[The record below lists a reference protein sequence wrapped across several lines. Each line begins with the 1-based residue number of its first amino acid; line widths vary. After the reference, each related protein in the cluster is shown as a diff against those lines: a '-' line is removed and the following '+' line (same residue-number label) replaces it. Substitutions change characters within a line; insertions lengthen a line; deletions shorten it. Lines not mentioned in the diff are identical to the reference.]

1 MKKIYLGL
9 ISLLLIT
16 ACTQPELKQITLSSP
31 DGKTEL
37 MFNLSDSTISYE
49 VYFEEN
55 QLLAGSNL
63 GFEFKNQAPLKDNFR
78 IVNHE
83 ITETKGSWKQVWG
96 QNKKIDNNYK
106 EVFIQLE
113 EKTKAKRKLNLRFKI
128 YNDGLGFRY
137 EIPEQTGIDSLFI
150 TQEKTEF
157 NLTEDYS
164 TWFIPANYSS
174 YEALYQNK
182 LCSEVQSANTPITF
196 ESENESVF
204 LSIHEANLSNYA
216 GMTLKKQKEG
226 GLNFKADLVP
236 WPDGVKVKTTLPMQS
251 PWRSIQIAKSAEAL
265 VESSL
270 ILNLNEPNGLEDVSW
285 IEPAKYVGV
294 WWSMHLGTETWT
306 LGERHGATT
315 ENMKNYIDFAS
326 ENGINAV
333 LAEGWST
340 GWEAWGRAKAFD
352 FVTAYPDFDLPEI
365 VKYAES
371 KAVEIIGHHE
381 TGGDA
386 PYYEEQLEK
395 AFQLYHDL
403 GIRYVKT
410 GYAGPIQPRGYYH
423 HGQAMVNHYRK
434 VVELAAKY
442 QIMLDVHEPI
452 KPTGIR
458 RTYPNMMTREGA
470 RGMEWNGWSEG
481 NPPEHHVILPFTRLL
496 AGPMDYNPGIFDL
509 RYQNAKHRVKWNG
522 LDKGQS
528 RTNTTLA
535 KQLALFVVLYS
546 PLQMASDVVANYENH
561 PAFQFI
567 SDVPADWETTKVLN
581 GKIGDFYTVARKD
594 INSED
599 WYLGSITDENIRTF
613 KIALDFL
620 EPNTE
625 YEAQIYRDTKDSH
638 WESQP
643 YAYEIISETYNSTDH
658 LILNLAAGGG
668 QAIRF
673 TPKQ

>member
-16 ACTQPELKQITLSSP
+16 ACTQPELKKITVSSP

-37 MFNLSDSTISYE
+37 MFNLSDSSISYE
-49 VYFEEN
+49 VYFEGKE
-55 QLLAGSNL
+55 LLASSNL
-63 GFEFKNQAPLKDNFR
+63 GFEFQNQAPLKENFR

-96 QNKKIDNNYK
+96 QNKRIDNNYK
-106 EVFIQLE
+106 EAFIQLE
-113 EKTKAKRKLNLRFKI
+113 EKTKAKRKLNLRFKV
-128 YNDGLGFRY
+128 YDDGLGFRY
-137 EIPEQTGIDSLFI
+137 EMPEQTGIDSLFI
-150 TQEKTEF
+150 THEKTEF
-157 NLTEDYS
+157 NLTQDYS

-182 LCSEVQSANTPITF
+182 PCSEVKSANTPITF
-196 ESENESVF
+196 EAIDETLF

-226 GLNFKADLVP
+226 SLNFAVDLVP
-236 WPDGVKVKTTLPMQS
+236 WPDGVKVKTELPMQT
-251 PWRSIQIAKSAEAL
+251 PWRSIQITSSAEAL

-270 ILNLNEPNGLEDVSW
+270 ILNLNEPNMLEDVSW
-285 IEPAKYVGV
+285 IEPAKYIGV

-306 LGERHGATT
+306 LGDRHGATT
-315 ENMKNYIDFAS
+315 ENMKRYIDFAA
-326 ENGINAV
+326 ENGIEAV

-340 GWEAWGRAKAFD
+340 GWEEWGQAKAFD

-395 AFQLYHDL
+395 ALQLYHDL

-410 GYAGPIQPRGYYH
+410 GYAGPIQPRGHYH

-452 KPTGIR
+452 KPTGLR

-509 RYQNAKHRVKWNG
+509 RYKNAKNRVKWNG

-546 PLQMASDVVANYENH
+546 PLQMASDVVENYKNH

-567 SDVPADWETTKVLN
+567 NDVPADWECSKVLN
-581 GKIGDFYTVARKD
+581 GKIGDYITMARKD
-594 INSED
+594 INSKD
-599 WYLGSITDENIRTF
+599 WYLGSISDEHNRNF
-613 KIALDFL
+613 KVALDFL
-620 EPNTE
+620 DPNTTYKAE
-625 YEAQIYRDTKDSH
+625 IYRDTEDSH
-638 WESQP
+638 WESNP
-643 YAYEIISETYNSTDH
+643 YAYEIISETYKSTDH
-658 LILNLAAGGG
+658 LMLNLAAGGG